1 MADIFISYAR
11 ADRQRI
17 EKLAAA
23 LEAEGYSVWWD
34 REIAGGAE
42 FSAVIEQELA
52 AAKTVIVGWSAQS
65 LGSHWVRDEADYA
78 RGENK
83 MLPLSLD
90 GSLPPLG
97 FRQIHALDFS
107 GWNGEASHAAFRD
120 LCSALGSK
128 APAPA
133 DTATAGAS
141 AQQKPIVAVRP
152 FTSLSSDAEIEFL
165 ADGVCED
172 IITSLSNYR
181 QLAVPARAT
190 LFALKSRTTD
200 AAEVAARLGA
210 RYIVDGSFRKIG
222 SHIRISVQ
230 FVDAAGGAQLW
241 AKKFDEAL
249 ETLTDTPDAVAD
261 KIAGSI
267 FAQFLRAET
276 DRADAIAVGDRN
288 EWALLLTAQ
297 STHLVDFGSI
307 ESHWRAF
314 ELAKKATEL
323 SPNSGL
329 AHAMA
334 SWAASAIRTN
344 ACYEDDQL
352 DTINQDVIHHLEK
365 ARAFAGEDIMAL
377 IWLASAETYAG
388 QMGRARRVGERV
400 LERNPSSAE
409 AWNMLSLTYA
419 YLGEFEKAHHAIARA
434 SEISSEGGMAY
445 IQNWYRGLVEHHAG
459 NYERAAELN
468 GEYATR
474 WPRYGYANMVAA
486 IDYASCGGRTRAQ
499 RFVKAIK
506 QHTPTATPD
515 KILASIRAQY
525 DKEKGARESALFEDL
540 WAEATG

>member
-11 ADRQRI
+11 ADRDQI

-23 LEAEGYSVWWD
+23 LEGEGYSVWWD
-34 REIAGGAE
+34 RQLVGGTE
-42 FSAVIEQELA
+42 FSSVIEKELA
-52 AAKTVIVGWSAQS
+52 ATKTVIVGWSAQS

-97 FRQIHALDFS
+97 FRQIHALDFD

-120 LCSALGSK
+120 LCSALGSN
-128 APAPA
+128 APKPANMAPS
-133 DTATAGAS
+133 GAS
-141 AQQKPIVAVRP
+141 TQQKPIVAVRP
-152 FTSLSSDAEIEFL
+152 FASLSSDAEIEFL

-190 LFALKSRTTD
+190 LFALKSRNTD
-200 AAEVAARLGA
+200 AAEIAASLGA
-210 RYIVDGSFRKIG
+210 RYIVDGSVRKIG
-222 SHIRISVQ
+222 SRIRLSVQ

-249 ETLTDTPDAVAD
+249 ETLTEAPDSVAE

-276 DRADAIAVGDRN
+276 DRAASVAVDERN
-288 EWALLLTAQ
+288 EWELLLSAQ
-297 STHLVDFGSI
+297 SAHLVDFGSI
-307 ESHWRAF
+307 ESHRRTY
-314 ELAKKATEL
+314 ELAQKAVEL

-344 ACYEDDQL
+344 ACYDNDQI
-352 DTINQDVIHHLEK
+352 DTINHATTYHLEK

-377 IWLASAETYAG
+377 TWLGSAETYAG
-388 QMGRARRVGERV
+388 QMQRARHAFERV
-400 LERNPSSAE
+400 IERNPSSAE

-419 YLGEFEKAHHAIARA
+419 YLGKFEKAYDAINRA
-434 SEISSEGGMAY
+434 SDISSEGGMAY
-445 IQNWYRGLVEHHAG
+445 IQNWYRGIVEHHAG
-459 NYERAAELN
+459 NYERAAELT

-486 IDYASCGGRTRAQ
+486 IDHASCGDSAAAQ
-499 RFVKAIK
+499 RFIKAIK
-506 QHTPTATPD
+506 QHTPTATPK
-515 KILASIRAQY
+515 KILVSIQAQF
-525 DKEKGARESALFEDL
+525 DKEKGARESALFEEL
-540 WAEATG
+540 WAEAAG